1 MCDDGILFWSLGIPN
16 SNATP
21 RVVFR
26 VYPIFRVLKAATL
39 LFFCVPGDKMWV
51 KMPQT
56 SSQREREVY
65 RATADKTLEKKRRER
80 DARFVHI
87 VLRRIYIYI

>member
-1 MCDDGILFWSLGIPN
+1 M
-16 SNATP
+16 
-21 RVVFR
+21 
-26 VYPIFRVLKAATL
+26 
-39 LFFCVPGDKMWV
+39 CVPRDKMWV

-56 SSQREREVY
+56 ISSQREREVYY

-87 VLRRIYIYI
+87 VLRRIYIYIYINKQTL